1 MNREAVLELGSSLT
15 AVVVPAI
22 VFGVS
27 VLAVSDYG
35 AAPLVIWSISI
46 AAVVG
51 LFFSEAARSAIYDE
65 LVGKEEKDESD
76 STSSGTSSDRDE
88 LREFVCLDSLSVQSL
103 LASLHVDIPD
113 AATEVSQQTERVQR
127 RAGLNAGISGQGGVG
142 VKGNIGVSSAE
153 TETDLL
159 ETSKK
164 ITDQHIFDELYEQ
177 LDDRDK
183 IKTLPDYWENSPED
197 YNLEAED
204 LDVIEISATGKTDPV
219 YRIANILSLL
229 SRVEVLREYQ
239 SQDGTTTNQ
248 DPVKLSQVAD
258 DIRDIVFA
266 DQVGVEFEVD
276 DRLSYVAS
284 VDTDNLWVDDPRRE
298 FADSREYTVLGR
310 VVGKIPDDSEWDYID
325 LLRITSSVLDKN
337 SLRTIRDIITI
348 FLDLVDGLSQNL
360 TLDKLRNAEREDIGD
375 IDFQTLLVD
384 DDEDSQSAIQI
395 RIKDKTICVE
405 GPGLVIE
412 PIAIYW

>member
-1 MNREAVLELGSSLT
+1 MDREAVLELGSSLT
-15 AVVVPAI
+15 GVVVPAI

-35 AAPLVIWSISI
+35 AVPLVIWSISI

-51 LFFSEAARSAIYDE
+51 LFFSETARSAIYDE

-76 STSSGTSSDRDE
+76 STSLSTSSDRDE
-88 LREFVCLDSLSVQSL
+88 LREFVYLDSLSVQSL
-103 LASLHVDIPD
+103 LASRHVDIPD

-204 LDVIEISATGKTDPV
+204 LDVIEIAATGKTDPV

-310 VVGKIPDDSEWDYID
+310 VVGKYQMIASGTILISCGSPAPYWTRTRSEQ
-325 LLRITSSVLDKN
+325 LETS
-337 SLRTIRDIITI
+337 
-348 FLDLVDGLSQNL
+348 
-360 TLDKLRNAEREDIGD
+360 
-375 IDFQTLLVD
+375 
-384 DDEDSQSAIQI
+384 
-395 RIKDKTICVE
+395 
-405 GPGLVIE
+405 
-412 PIAIYW
+412 